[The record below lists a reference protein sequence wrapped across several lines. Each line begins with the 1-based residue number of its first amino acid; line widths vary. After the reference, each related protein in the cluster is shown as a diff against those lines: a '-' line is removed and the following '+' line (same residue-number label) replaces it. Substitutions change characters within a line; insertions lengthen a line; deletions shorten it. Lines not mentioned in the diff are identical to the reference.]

1 MTGGRHVVIRSDIA
15 LRRRRM
21 HRKIRETVAQR
32 RFAATLSA
40 AATPPAQLADT
51 ASTEPEAVQG

>member
-1 MTGGRHVVIRSDIA
+1 MIRSDIA

-40 AATPPAQLADT
+40 TATPAGQSPDAG
-51 ASTEPEAVQG
+51 STEPEAVQVDELA